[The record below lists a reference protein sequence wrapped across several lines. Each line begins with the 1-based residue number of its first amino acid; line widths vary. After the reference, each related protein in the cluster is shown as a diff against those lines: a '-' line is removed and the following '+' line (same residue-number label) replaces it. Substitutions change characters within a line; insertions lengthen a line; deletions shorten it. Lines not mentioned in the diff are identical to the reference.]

1 MRDFKKLIKL
11 RCVFCHSND
20 FALPWEGYVPP
31 PGSFVVCANCGK
43 ENDIT
48 SMLITVKAA
57 GISIAKDHA
66 KELVKDFT
74 NELKKTFKN
83 SKFITFK

>member
-1 MRDFKKLIKL
+1 MQGFRKVIKL
-11 RCVFCHSND
+11 RCVFCHSNE

-31 PGSFVVCANCGK
+31 PGSFVVCASCGR

-48 SMLITVKAA
+48 SMLITVKTA
-57 GISIAKDHA
+57 GLSLAKDHA
-66 KELVKDFT
+66 KELVKELT

-83 SKFITFK
+83 SKFIKFK